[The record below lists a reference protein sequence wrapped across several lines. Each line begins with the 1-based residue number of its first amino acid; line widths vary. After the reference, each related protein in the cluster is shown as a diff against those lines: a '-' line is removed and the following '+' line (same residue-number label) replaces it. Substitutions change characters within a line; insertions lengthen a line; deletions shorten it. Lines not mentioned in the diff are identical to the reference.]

1 MCLTYKERLKFHKFF
16 IKKLC
21 FSLVL
26 TFHLPLALDSYV
38 MSNSSEFQ
46 DSCPCDH
53 CLWTSK
59 FHHQHIPIRSKCLF
73 QHLPMHFN
81 QDKFV
86 TKMNTSTNLCSRDS
100 TGWVIISVAW
110 LSKMETDNQPLA
122 MWFSNMHNF
131 SSQIF
136 ESNSD
141 I

>member
-1 MCLTYKERLKFHKFF
+1 MCFTYKERAKISQVFF
-16 IKKLC
+16 KKLL

-26 TFHLPLALDSYV
+26 TSHLPLALDSYI

-46 DSCPCDH
+46 DSCPCGH

-73 QHLPMHFN
+73 QHLPMLFN

-86 TKMNTSTNLCSRDS
+86 TKMNTSINLCSRDS

-110 LSKMETDNQPLA
+110 LSIMETDNQPLA
-122 MWFSNMHNF
+122 SWFSNMYNF